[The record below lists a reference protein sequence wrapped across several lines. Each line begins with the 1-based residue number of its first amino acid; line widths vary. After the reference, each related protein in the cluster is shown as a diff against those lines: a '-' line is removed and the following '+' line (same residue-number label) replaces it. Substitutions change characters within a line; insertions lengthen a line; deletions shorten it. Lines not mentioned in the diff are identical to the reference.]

1 MGKTGKC
8 SHVGGLLMLL
18 YYHWRWRKDPERY
31 KTCTDIRCQFNI
43 PGDGKKEARAIP
55 IKDWDIVKQAFR
67 VVSAF

>member
-18 YYHWRWRKDPERY
+18 YYPWRRRKDPERY

-43 PGDGKKEARAIP
+43 PSDGKKEARAIP
-55 IKDWDIVKQAFR
+55 IKDWDI
-67 VVSAF
+67 